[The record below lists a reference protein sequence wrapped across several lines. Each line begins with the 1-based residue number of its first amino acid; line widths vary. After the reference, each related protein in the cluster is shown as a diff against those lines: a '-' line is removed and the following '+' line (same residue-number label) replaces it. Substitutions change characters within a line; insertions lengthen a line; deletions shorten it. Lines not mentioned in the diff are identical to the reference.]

1 MEKNFVMKNLKYLAF
16 VLLML
21 ITACKNK
28 KDAMADFELK
38 YPETK
43 RDSIYD
49 EYFGIKVHD
58 PYRWL
63 EDDNSP
69 ETEEWV
75 KAQNELTFS
84 YLERIPY
91 RQKIR
96 DRLTKLW
103 DYPKMSPP
111 VNIKGKYFFFKNDGL
126 QNQSVLYYM
135 DKIKGTEKVVVD
147 PNQLSKDGTVALS
160 TFSVSDDG
168 KYIAYAISKAG
179 SDWSEIYVKEIET
192 GKLLNDKIEWIKFS
206 GIAWYN
212 DGFFYS
218 RYPAPGKEGKLS
230 AINQNSKIYYHKLGT
245 KQDADVLIYEDRNNP
260 DISFSPATSD
270 SKKYLIIYAHL
281 STSGNAL
288 YLKDLSKNVDKTVKI
303 VDSFDNDF
311 TVIDEIGNKLYILT
325 NFNAPKY
332 KIIELDLSK
341 PNINF
346 AKDFI
351 PESNDVLQSATFIG
365 GKFILNYT
373 KDAYSK
379 IKIYDSKGKYLY
391 DLDNNEIG
399 TISGFDGEKEDTKTF
414 YLFTSFTNPS
424 TIYMYDINKNKS
436 TVYQKP
442 KVDFNP
448 EQYITKQVFYKSKD
462 GTKIPMFIVHK
473 KGINLDGNNPT
484 ILYGY
489 GGFNIQLTP
498 YFSVSR
504 IVWLEQGGIV
514 AIANLRGGGEYG
526 EEWHKAGTLMN
537 KKNVFYDFIAAAEY
551 LINEKY
557 TSAKRLAIQGGSNGG
572 LLVGSVLNMRPDLF
586 AVALPAVGVMDML
599 RYHKFTIG
607 RFWATDYGTSEDCKE
622 MFEYLYS
629 YSPYHN
635 IRNDVEYPAV
645 LVTTADHDD
654 RVVPAHSFKYIAQ
667 LQYMNKGTKPTFIRI
682 ETQAGHGAGK
692 PTAKIIDEIAD
703 IYAFTFYN
711 MNFTP
716 LYK

>member
-1 MEKNFVMKNLKYLAF
+1 MKNLIYLAF
-16 VLLML
+16 VFLLL
-21 ITACKNK
+21 LTACKNN

-43 RDSIYD
+43 RDSVYD

-192 GKLLNDKIEWIKFS
+192 GKLLDDKIEWIKFS

-218 RYPAPGKEGKLS
+218 RYPAPGKESKLS
-230 AINQNSKIYYHKLGT
+230 AMNKNSKIYYHKLGT
-245 KQDADVLIYEDRNNP
+245 KQDEDVLIYEDKNNP
-260 DISFSPATSD
+260 DISFSPATTD
-270 SKKYLIIYAHL
+270 SKKYLLIYAHL

-288 YLKDLSKNVDKTVKI
+288 YLKDLSKNNDKTVKI
-303 VDSFDNDF
+303 VDSFDSDF

-341 PNINF
+341 PDIKL

-351 PESNDVLQSATFIG
+351 PESNDVLQSATYIG

-379 IKIYDSKGKYLY
+379 IKIYNSKGKYLY

-414 YLFTSFTNPS
+414 YVFTSFTNPS

-442 KVDFNP
+442 KVDFKP
-448 EQYITKQVFYKSKD
+448 EEYITKQVFYKSKD
-462 GTKIPMFIVHK
+462 GTKIPMFIIHK

-504 IVWLEQGGIV
+504 
-514 AIANLRGGGEYG
+514 
-526 EEWHKAGTLMN
+526 
-537 KKNVFYDFIAAAEY
+537 
-551 LINEKY
+551 
-557 TSAKRLAIQGGSNGG
+557 
-572 LLVGSVLNMRPDLF
+572 
-586 AVALPAVGVMDML
+586 
-599 RYHKFTIG
+599 
-607 RFWATDYGTSEDCKE
+607 
-622 MFEYLYS
+622 
-629 YSPYHN
+629 
-635 IRNDVEYPAV
+635 
-645 LVTTADHDD
+645 
-654 RVVPAHSFKYIAQ
+654 
-667 LQYMNKGTKPTFIRI
+667 
-682 ETQAGHGAGK
+682 
-692 PTAKIIDEIAD
+692 
-703 IYAFTFYN
+703 
-711 MNFTP
+711 
-716 LYK
+716 

>member
-1 MEKNFVMKNLKYLAF
+1 MKNLIYLAF
-16 VLLML
+16 VFFLLL
-21 ITACKNK
+21 SACKNK

>member
-1 MEKNFVMKNLKYLAF
+1 MKNLIYLAF
-16 VLLML
+16 VFFLLL
-21 ITACKNK
+21 SACKNK

-230 AINQNSKIYYHKLGT
+230 AINKNSKIYYHKLGT

-514 AIANLRGGGEYG
+514 TIANLRGGGEYG

-711 MNFTP
+711 LNFTP

>member
-1 MEKNFVMKNLKYLAF
+1 MKNLIYLAF
-16 VLLML
+16 VFLLL
-21 ITACKNK
+21 LTACKNK

-43 RDSIYD
+43 RDSVYD
-49 EYFGIKVHD
+49 EYFGVKVLD

-192 GKLLNDKIEWIKFS
+192 GKLLDDKIEWIKFS

-218 RYPAPGKEGKLS
+218 RYPAPGKESKLS
-230 AINQNSKIYYHKLGT
+230 AINKNSKIYYHKLGT
-245 KQDADVLIYEDRNNP
+245 TQDADVLVYEDKNNP
-260 DISFSPATSD
+260 DISFSPTITD
-270 SKKYLIIYAHL
+270 SKKNLLIYAYL

-288 YLKDLSKNVDKTVKI
+288 YLKDLSKNNDKIIKI

-325 NFNAPKY
+325 NYNAPNY

-341 PNINF
+341 PDIKF

-351 PESNDVLQSATFIG
+351 PESNDVLKLASYIG

-414 YLFTSFTNPS
+414 YVFTSFTNPS

-442 KVDFNP
+442 KVDFKP
-448 EQYITKQVFYKSKD
+448 EEYITKQVFYKSKD

-473 KGINLDGNNPT
+473 KGISLDGNNPT

-498 YFSVSR
+498 YFSISR

-537 KKNVFYDFIAAAEY
+537 KKNVFYDFITAAEY

-557 TSAKRLAIQGGSNGG
+557 TSPKRLAIQGGSNGG
-572 LLVGSVLNMRPDLF
+572 LLVGAVLNMRPDLF

-607 RFWATDYGTSEDCKE
+607 RFWATDYGTSEDSKE

-703 IYAFTFYN
+703 IYTFTFYN

>member
-572 LLVGSVLNMRPDLF
+572 LLVGAVLNMRPDLF

-607 RFWATDYGTSEDCKE
+607 RFWATDYGTSEDSKE

-645 LVTTADHDD
+645 FVTTADHDD

>member
-1 MEKNFVMKNLKYLAF
+1 MKNLKYLAF

-572 LLVGSVLNMRPDLF
+572 LLVGAVLNMRPDLF

-607 RFWATDYGTSEDCKE
+607 RFWATDYGTSEDSKE

-645 LVTTADHDD
+645 FVTTADHDD

>member
-1 MEKNFVMKNLKYLAF
+1 
-16 VLLML
+16 ML

-572 LLVGSVLNMRPDLF
+572 LLVGAVLNMRPDLF

-607 RFWATDYGTSEDCKE
+607 RFWATDYGTSEDSKE

-645 LVTTADHDD
+645 FVTTADHDD

>member
-1 MEKNFVMKNLKYLAF
+1 MKNLIYLAF
-16 VLLML
+16 VFFLLL
-21 ITACKNK
+21 SACKNK

-230 AINQNSKIYYHKLGT
+230 AINKNSKIYYHKLGT

-373 KDAYSK
+373 KDVYSK

-514 AIANLRGGGEYG
+514 TIANLRGGGEYG

-711 MNFTP
+711 LNFTP